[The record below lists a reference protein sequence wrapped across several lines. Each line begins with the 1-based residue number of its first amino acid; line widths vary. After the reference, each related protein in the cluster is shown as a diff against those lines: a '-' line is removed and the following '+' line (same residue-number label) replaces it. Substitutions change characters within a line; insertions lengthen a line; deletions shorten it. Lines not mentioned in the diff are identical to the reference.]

1 MRVIVLGGAGF
12 CGGPASLRLSAAGH
26 QVLIID
32 DLSRRAIDD
41 ELGASSLTPL
51 SLITERLREWTKLT
65 GHSMAFQRIDVSA
78 EYDLLL
84 QAIAKFRPDTIVHFA
99 EQRAAPYSMK
109 SGWHKRYTVNRNL
122 TATHNVL
129 CAIVE
134 SEIDVHLVHLGTM
147 GVYGYTSGG
156 FTLPEGYL
164 RVLVPDDAGELL
176 EREILHPANPGSIYH
191 MTKTQDQ
198 LFFYFY
204 NRNDGVRITDLH
216 QGIVWGTNTRETA
229 LSEALINRFD
239 YDGDYGTVLNRFL
252 VQAAIG
258 ERLTVHGTGG
268 QTRAFIHIEDSA
280 QCIKLAVETP
290 PAKGERVRIFNQL
303 TETHRVRDLAHI
315 ISRLT
320 GAEVAHVPNP
330 RVEAEENELAADN
343 RCLLGLGLKPT
354 FLEEGLLLE
363 IRDIAAKYGSR
374 IDKSRIPCTSK
385 WRRDEAVRGKPEA
398 PAKGAVPIHR
408 IR

>member
-1 MRVIVLGGAGF
+1 MVLGGDGF
-12 CGGPASLRLSAAGH
+12 CGWPASLRLSAAGH
-26 QVLIID
+26 DVLVVD

-51 SLITERLREWTKLT
+51 SLITERLREWKNLA
-65 GHSMAFQRIDVSA
+65 GSAIGFQRLDVSA

-84 QAIAKFRPDTIVHFA
+84 QTIRSFQPDAIVHFA

-122 TATHNVL
+122 SATHNVL

-134 SEIDVHLVHLGTM
+134 SDRDIHLVHLGTM
-147 GVYGYTSGG
+147 GVYGYSTGG
-156 FTLPEGYL
+156 FTIPEGYL
-164 RVLVPDDAGELL
+164 RVLVPDDSGKLL

-229 LSEALINRFD
+229 MSERLINRFD

-258 ERLTVHGTGG
+258 ERLTVHGSGG

-280 QCIKLAVETP
+280 ECIKLAVENP
-290 PAKGERVRIFNQL
+290 PASRERVRIFNQL
-303 TETHRVRDLAHI
+303 TETHRVRDLAGI
-315 ISRLT
+315 VSRLT
-320 GAEVAHVPNP
+320 GADVSYVANP

-343 RCLLGLGLKPT
+343 RCLLGLGLQPT
-354 FLEEGLLLE
+354 FLEDGLLLE
-363 IRDIAAKYGSR
+363 VRDIAVKYGTR
-374 IDKSRIPCTSK
+374 IDRSRIPCTSQ
-385 WRRDEAVRGKPEA
+385 WRRSAPERGAAQPAAPTKSTEKEA
-398 PAKGAVPIHR
+398 
-408 IR
+408 